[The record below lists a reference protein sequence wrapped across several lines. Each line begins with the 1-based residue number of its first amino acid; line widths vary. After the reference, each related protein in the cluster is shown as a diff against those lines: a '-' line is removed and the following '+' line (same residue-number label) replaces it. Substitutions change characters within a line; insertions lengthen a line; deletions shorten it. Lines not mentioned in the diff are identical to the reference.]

1 MTTLVI
7 NYSTSLLEGFWSGLK
22 GTLKAVMIGYM
33 IARQT
38 SANRY
43 VAEQLSKYEYNGEN
57 YWVILND
64 LNKKTIDQ
72 IHEEFDK

>member
-7 NYSTSLLEGFWSGLK
+7 NYSQNLLEGFWSGLK
-22 GTLKAVMIGYM
+22 STLKAVMIGYM
-33 IARQT
+33 VARQT

-64 LNKKTIDQ
+64 LNKKTIVQ
-72 IHEEFDK
+72 IHKEFDK